1 MCGHQA
7 GSNGIT
13 WEGIPKSPPNLLK
26 QNLHFTS
33 LRSAD
38 LKNYYG
44 EKGLTFFPMFL
55 FLFLRRLELRRFQ
68 KTDFELILEEII

>member
-7 GSNGIT
+7 GSNDGIA
-13 WEGIPKSPPNLLK
+13 WEGIPKSPPNLLN

-44 EKGLTFFPMFL
+44 EKGFDIFSYVFI
-55 FLFLRRLELRRFQ
+55 FASQ
-68 KTDFELILEEII
+68 KT